1 LFVGHRKT
9 GLQVYDV
16 SDMARP
22 KLVAENKSQGGVK
35 RIALAGNV
43 LLAGKVT
50 GRNQSNVILIFDVTD
65 PLRPQFVSKINGEC
79 NYGLAAK
86 GDYFYAA
93 SYYAGS
99 QWLFFDMTD
108 IKKPKQIWKFRSYH
122 PTGITVHGR
131 YVYASSLS
139 SITVFDAP
147 VSGEGPRG
155 GVALE
160 FAGRRS
166 TGKKTGRAR

>member
-1 LFVGHRKT
+1 MQLYTEICKHP
-9 GLQVYDV
+9 
-16 SDMARP
+16 A
-22 KLVAENKSQGGVK
+22 VADDAE
-35 RIALAGNV
+35 
-43 LLAGKVT
+43 LAGKVT

-108 IKKPKQIWKFRSYH
+108 IKKPKQIWQFRSYH

-155 GVALE
+155 EVTVE
-160 FAGRRS
+160 FAVHGS
-166 TGKKTGRAR
+166 TGQKTRRAR